1 MKKIF
6 LAILNIGIGIGLG
19 IFIAKNYMTQ
29 LEPQTN
35 NVTVSVGDFLNK
47 TQKVSYSSDK
57 LPAIQ
62 TSQAA
67 AIRKFKS
74 LYSSAEIKSIS
85 LVPDNGIYVYN
96 IIGYD
101 NYKDCMIQVDATNNQ
116 IIGQSTQVL
125 DYNYD
130 KESSLNL
137 KKTISRKEATSI
149 ALREVPGATPLS
161 WELKDDN
168 DQAIW
173 KINLVENSQKR
184 VVKINAV
191 TKHVMWKISIILR

>member
-29 LEPQTN
+29 LEPKTN

-85 LVPDNGIYVYN
+85 LVLGNGIYVYN

-101 NYKDCMIQVDATNNQ
+101 NCMIQVDATNNQ

-125 DYNYD
+125 DYDYD

-161 WELKDDN
+161 WELEDDN

-191 TKHVMWKISIILR
+191 TKHVM

>member
-1 MKKIF
+1 
-6 LAILNIGIGIGLG
+6 
-19 IFIAKNYMTQ
+19 
-29 LEPQTN
+29 
-35 NVTVSVGDFLNK
+35 
-47 TQKVSYSSDK
+47 
-57 LPAIQ
+57 
-62 TSQAA
+62 
-67 AIRKFKS
+67 
-74 LYSSAEIKSIS
+74 
-85 LVPDNGIYVYN
+85 
-96 IIGYD
+96 
-101 NYKDCMIQVDATNNQ
+101 MIQVDATNNQ

-173 KINLVENSQKR
+173 KINLVENSQKC

-191 TKHVMWKISIILR
+191 TKHVM

>member
-62 TSQAA
+62 TSQ
-67 AIRKFKS
+67 
-74 LYSSAEIKSIS
+74 
-85 LVPDNGIYVYN
+85 
-96 IIGYD
+96 
-101 NYKDCMIQVDATNNQ
+101 VDATNNQ

-161 WELKDDN
+161 W
-168 DQAIW
+168 
-173 KINLVENSQKR
+173 
-184 VVKINAV
+184 
-191 TKHVMWKISIILR
+191 

>member
-29 LEPQTN
+29 LESKTN

-67 AIRKFKS
+67 AILKFKS

-85 LVPDNGIYVYN
+85 LVQTTAS
-96 IIGYD
+96 
-101 NYKDCMIQVDATNNQ
+101 MSTTLSAT
-116 IIGQSTQVL
+116 IT
-125 DYNYD
+125 
-130 KESSLNL
+130 
-137 KKTISRKEATSI
+137 TRTA
-149 ALREVPGATPLS
+149 
-161 WELKDDN
+161 
-168 DQAIW
+168 
-173 KINLVENSQKR
+173 
-184 VVKINAV
+184 
-191 TKHVMWKISIILR
+191 

>member
-1 MKKIF
+1 MTNEKIF
-6 LAILNIGIGIGLG
+6 FAILNIGIGIGLG

-29 LEPQTN
+29 PEPKTN

-62 TSQAA
+62 TSQAD

-85 LVPDNGIYVYN
+85 LVLDNGIYVYN

-101 NYKDCMIQVDATNNQ
+101 NYKDCMIQVDGTNNQ

-125 DYNYD
+125 DYDYD

-161 WELKDDN
+161 WELEDDN

-191 TKHVMWKISIILR
+191 TKHVM

>member
-1 MKKIF
+1 MTNEKIF
-6 LAILNIGIGIGLG
+6 FAILNIGIGIGLG
-19 IFIAKNYMTQ
+19 IFIAKNYMTHP
-29 LEPQTN
+29 EPKTN

-62 TSQAA
+62 TSQAD

-74 LYSSAEIKSIS
+74 LYSSAETKSIS
-85 LVPDNGIYVYN
+85 LVLDNGIYVYN

-101 NYKDCMIQVDATNNQ
+101 NYKDCMIQVDAANNQ
-116 IIGQSTQVL
+116 IIGQSNQVL
-125 DYNYD
+125 DYDYD

-137 KKTISRKEATSI
+137 NKTISRKEATSI

-161 WELKDDN
+161 WKLEDDN

-191 TKHVMWKISIILR
+191 TKHVM

>member
-1 MKKIF
+1 MTNEKIF
-6 LAILNIGIGIGLG
+6 FAILNIGIGIGLG

-29 LEPQTN
+29 LEPKTN

-62 TSQAA
+62 TSQAD

-85 LVPDNGIYVYN
+85 LVLDNGIYVYN

-101 NYKDCMIQVDATNNQ
+101 NYKDCMIQVDATIIKSSGNQ
-116 IIGQSTQVL
+116 PRYSTTTMI
-125 DYNYD
+125 
-130 KESSLNL
+130 KNL
-137 KKTISRKEATSI
+137 HWT
-149 ALREVPGATPLS
+149 
-161 WELKDDN
+161 
-168 DQAIW
+168 
-173 KINLVENSQKR
+173 
-184 VVKINAV
+184 
-191 TKHVMWKISIILR
+191 